1 MKKMIFVLFVL
12 CAASCGG
19 KPSLNST
26 DTEYVHTTV
35 DLLKARANFA
45 VGEDSIHITRSLDSV
60 YRQHHTSA
68 SQYRTQTVSL
78 ADDPKHAEA
87 VFAAINDSISKK

>member
-1 MKKMIFVLFVL
+1 MIFVLIIL

-45 VGEDSIHITRSLDSV
+45 VGEDSVHITRSLDSI
-60 YRQHHTSA
+60 YQQHHTSA
-68 SQYRTQTVSL
+68 SQYRTQTISL